1 MPQSWLRLSNG
12 TPPQLEPYIDDPAG
26 LKEFVES
33 VLSSVRQVREEEA
46 QTELIDLYFEVGRPV
61 AYALVRGLDDP
72 ITMKA
77 VCRTLGAEGFTKLL
91 TVEQA
96 TLAVDRD
103 RAIRTQLGG
112 EPGPDSTSATERA
125 RRLRGT
131 SPAGT
136 LPASRSRAA
145 VSHPP
150 APCPAAHGEA
160 RSSSG

>member
-1 MPQSWLRLSNG
+1 MCGGAALPQSWLRLSNG
-12 TPPQLEPYIDDPAG
+12 TPPQLEPYIDDPVG

-103 RAIRTQLGG
+103 RAIRTQLRG
-112 EPGPDSTSATERA
+112 EPGPDSTSAT
-125 RRLRGT
+125 
-131 SPAGT
+131 S
-136 LPASRSRAA
+136 
-145 VSHPP
+145 
-150 APCPAAHGEA
+150 
-160 RSSSG
+160 